1 MLLLSPAPRSEY
13 FLGCLL
19 EQTTRAFLEF
29 GTVLIVGGL
38 FGAKLSYFLSARALI
53 TILLAILSFF
63 CMGILLSSVML
74 YTRDTY
80 LTQNTLFV
88 TMSLVCGITYPIQ
101 YLPDWVQNVAQIFPL
116 TPAVTLFRNV
126 VIGHENLIS
135 NHLLIIQILV
145 LSGIYLVLG
154 MIWYQS
160 MERKLVAFGALIQE
174 VWMFCCFCVFILFYT
189 KAIQFNN
196 ILILPF
202 VFLLLLLS
210 STIWGGMLNSIF
222 MFSRDA
228 SIVMDIFDTPM
239 TLFSG
244 SRIPRNCFPFWAKM
258 ISLVFPLTYCIN
270 IIRFVLN
277 IGGEGKQW
285 ILNIVGL
292 LVCMCIMV
300 AVTVVLTY
308 QVERH
313 NRETGELQ
321 LC

>member
-1 MLLLSPAPRSEY
+1 MWQVIFSTYHKNRIGILRAVPWSFMVSRVITGVTQIIFPYFVYRYFMHGNLNSEFSKYVNGADYITYIVLGSALNVLAVATLMNIGRALITELREGTLEMLLLSPAPRSEY

-29 GTVLIVGGL
+29 GTVLIVGVL
-38 FGAKLSYFLSARALI
+38 FGAKLSNFLSIRALI

-126 VIGHENLIS
+126 VIGHVNLIS
-135 NHLLIIQILV
+135 NHLLIVQILV

-160 MERKLVAFGALIQE
+160 MERKLVE
-174 VWMFCCFCVFILFYT
+174 
-189 KAIQFNN
+189 
-196 ILILPF
+196 
-202 VFLLLLLS
+202 
-210 STIWGGMLNSIF
+210 SIF
-222 MFSRDA
+222 
-228 SIVMDIFDTPM
+228 
-239 TLFSG
+239 G
-244 SRIPRNCFPFWAKM
+244 
-258 ISLVFPLTYCIN
+258 
-270 IIRFVLN
+270 
-277 IGGEGKQW
+277 
-285 ILNIVGL
+285 
-292 LVCMCIMV
+292 
-300 AVTVVLTY
+300 
-308 QVERH
+308 
-313 NRETGELQ
+313 
-321 LC
+321 